1 MADRSSSSTR
11 QNSGWRSLRRN
22 LARASFL
29 LIGNLVRLVTPTSA
43 FPTSSSTSTSSST
56 AAASP
61 TASPVS
67 GDRNGPFQILA
78 DGTQDIAALVGI
90 FATDS
95 VEKYAIDY
103 SRGYLG
109 PAVSHLSLLGLLGYV
124 RLLVKLGLGP
134 DRCRKAGLDL
144 KALRPMFGI
153 QDEDYV
159 PVDRVHEVCYVER
172 KIEDEW
178 VSWRV
183 KKRIKHTGD
192 SFTLVARLGPS
203 GQNQDEYPRGIG
215 FWYLSGGFI
224 HHPKFYIL
232 FSRVRDEHRHIL
244 IAATH
249 HLVLLL
255 LSILC
260 AGLTCFCIIPFV
272 DALENRPWT
281 FYWATL
287 GLFCPVVIS
296 NMMWTW
302 VHMREHHPHHRVS
315 DWYYC
320 GVGVERGSLYKKSTF
335 ALSQGVTHFAIYD
348 VKVVGGGL
356 RKMLQIFS
364 LLASLSILVG
374 YVFCRHHSFVINAQ
388 KL

>member
-1 MADRSSSSTR
+1 MADRRSSSTH

-29 LIGNLVRLVTPTSA
+29 LIGNLVRLVTPTFA

-159 PVDRVHEVCYVER
+159 PVDRVHEVYYVER

-183 KKRIKHTGD
+183 TKRIRHTGD
-192 SFTLVARLGPS
+192 SFTLVAELGQS
-203 GQNQDEYPRGIG
+203 EDEYPKGIS
-215 FWYLSGGFI
+215 FWWLSGGLI
-224 HHPKFYIL
+224 HHPQFYNL
-232 FSRVRDEHRHIL
+232 FGRVRDDHRHIL

-260 AGLTCFCIIPFV
+260 AGVTCFSIVPFV
-272 DALENRPWT
+272 DPLENQPWT

-287 GLFCPVVIS
+287 GLFCLVVIS

-302 VHMREHHPHHRVS
+302 VHMQEHHPHEVS
-315 DWYYC
+315 DWCYY
-320 GVGVERGSLYKKSTF
+320 GGVERGSLYRKSAF
-335 ALSQGVTHFAIYD
+335 ALSQGATHFAIYD

-364 LLASLSILVG
+364 LLASLSVLVG
-374 YVFCRHHSFVINAQ
+374 YVFCGHHSFVINAQ